1 MVESVVN
8 PPAAAYSEVE
18 KSAIYRVIRERRD
31 VRSGYLPTP
40 LDDATLRR
48 ILTAAHHAP
57 SVGFMQPWR
66 FIVVRDLSVRN
77 AAHEIFLRANAAA
90 AAGYSGEQRETYSRL
105 KLEGLR
111 EAPQHLCVVCDSA
124 SERGHRL
131 GRASMPETP
140 FCSVVCAIQ
149 NLWLAA
155 RAEGVGV
162 GWVSILEPSE
172 VKLLLRIPS
181 EAELVAY
188 LCLGYVDGFAP
199 LPDLERNSWEER
211 ADLASLVRADSYD
224 QPYSFA
230 KTER

>member
-1 MVESVVN
+1 MVEGVVKTT
-8 PPAAAYSEVE
+8 AATYSEAE

-31 VRSGYLPTP
+31 VRSGYLPMP
-40 LDDATLRR
+40 LDDATLHR
-48 ILTAAHHAP
+48 LLAAAHHAP
-57 SVGFMQPWR
+57 SVGLMQPWR
-66 FIVVRDLSVRN
+66 FIVIRDESLRA

-90 AAGYSGEQRETYSRL
+90 AAAYSDAKREAYSRL

-111 EAPQHLCVVCDSA
+111 EAPQHLCVICDST

-172 VKLLLRIPS
+172 VKKLLRIPPG
-181 EAELVAY
+181 AELVAY
-188 LCLGYVDGFAP
+188 LCLGYVDTFTA
-199 LPDLERNSWEER
+199 LPDLERDGWEER
-211 ADLASLVRADSYD
+211 ASLAQLVRADSYD
-224 QPYSFA
+224 RPYSFA
-230 KTER
+230 ESGR